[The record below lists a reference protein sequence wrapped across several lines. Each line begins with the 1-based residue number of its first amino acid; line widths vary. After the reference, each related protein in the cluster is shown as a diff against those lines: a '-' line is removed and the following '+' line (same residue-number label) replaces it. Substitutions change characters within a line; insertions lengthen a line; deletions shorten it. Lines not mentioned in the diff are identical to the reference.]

1 MKLNLGLDNREL
13 YAGCEVTEVG
23 GRLTLVTPPAEA
35 TNIVGRNATRIV
47 EAVQA
52 HDEITLTG
60 PMAVWAYLV
69 VFHVVV
75 HRFGQVWYSDGR
87 NEPILN
93 AQH

>member
-1 MKLNLGLDNREL
+1 MELNLGLDNREL

-35 TNIVGRNATRIV
+35 ANIIGRNATRIV
-47 EAVQA
+47 EAVKA
-52 HDEITLTG
+52 RDEITLTG

-75 HRFGQVWYSDGR
+75 HQFNKVWYNDGR
-87 NEPILN
+87 NPPILI